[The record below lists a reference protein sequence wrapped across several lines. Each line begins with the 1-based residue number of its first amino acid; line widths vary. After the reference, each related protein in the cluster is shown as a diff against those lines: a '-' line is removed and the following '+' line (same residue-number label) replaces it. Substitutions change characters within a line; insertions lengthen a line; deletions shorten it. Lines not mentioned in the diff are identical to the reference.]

1 MSDEQLKKEAATLR
15 EWQEKI
21 HIANRKN
28 IFCHCRDCDYEWV
41 DSSFEVVCS
50 HCGSKNVESISCWQF
65 PDD

>member
-1 MSDEQLKKEAATLR
+1 MSDEQLKKDAARLR

-21 HIANRKN
+21 HTANRKN
-28 IFCHCRDCDYEWV
+28 IFCHCRDCDSEWV

-50 HCGSKNVESISCWQF
+50 QCGSKNVESISCWQF